1 MKKYVYPAVF
11 TTEEDGSFSITFPD
25 LEGCHTCGDN
35 VEDGIEMAGDALSLT
50 LYGYELGGR
59 EIPDPSNP
67 AMFNLSNGAFI
78 KYIVCSLPEFKK

>member
-11 TTEEDGSFSITFPD
+11 TPEENGSFSITYPD
-25 LEGCHTCGDN
+25 LEGCHTCGN
-35 VEDGIEMAGDALSLT
+35 SLEDGIEMAGDALSLT
-50 LYGYELGGR
+50 IYGYETDGR